1 MDCAFKLTFLIERRE
16 VVSEQE
22 QEQNK
27 VAMVIVA
34 HPDDA
39 EFAAAGTVAAW
50 VRDGWEVYYVICT
63 DATGGGPDEATDVG
77 PAAKHMISETRKREQ
92 RAAGAVLGLK
102 DVFFLDYPDGQ
113 LQPTIELRR
122 DLVRFLRQYRPSRV
136 ICQSPDRTWTPTL
149 ILGRYHADH
158 LAAGQTT
165 LAAIYPMSQNPWDF
179 PELLEEGLAPH
190 KIKDIYIM
198 GAPVVNYFV
207 DISDVMDIK
216 IEALLCHASQF
227 IGRVEEI
234 KNIVRTRSADLGTR
248 YGVAFAEEFHRTENR

>member
-1 MDCAFKLTFLIERRE
+1 M
-16 VVSEQE
+16 SEQK

-39 EFAAAGTVAAW
+39 EFGAAGTAATW

-63 DATGGGPDEATDVG
+63 DATGGGPDDATDVG
-77 PAAKHMISETRKREQ
+77 PAARRKVSDTRKSEQ

-113 LQPTIELRR
+113 LQPSIELRR
-122 DLVRFLRQYRPSRV
+122 DLVRLLRRYRPSRV

-149 ILGRYHADH
+149 FIGRFHADH
-158 LAAGQTT
+158 LASGQAS

-179 PELLEEGLAPH
+179 PELLEKGLLPH
-190 KIKDIYIM
+190 KIAEIYIM

-207 DISDVMDIK
+207 DISDTMNRK

-227 IGRVEEI
+227 IGRAEEI
-234 KNIVRTRSADLGTR
+234 EKTVRTRSADVGAK
-248 YGVAFAEEFHRTENR
+248 YGVAFAEEFHRAEIP